1 MRIYRLSF
9 RYILEGSL
17 LAMALLLF
25 APGVWAC
32 GDAAKNSEPQA
43 PLAPIFLSLC
53 SSNASTPPLTRVEL
67 IVLSARA
74 LMGEQLSA
82 RRVLFDVT
90 GESVASSVSGAFW
103 SFVFAATDDAEGQE
117 IYGIGNQVFQ
127 TPRSQK
133 SILSQW
139 NRIRLEWWREL
150 GLANASFRSRPPAI
164 SAPDPFDTHAQRP
177 ANKS

>member
-1 MRIYRLSF
+1 MPVRSHRIGRTFSSRAGIVVQNLIRQRS
-9 RYILEGSL
+9 
-17 LAMALLLF
+17 
-25 APGVWAC
+25 
-32 GDAAKNSEPQA
+32 
-43 PLAPIFLSLC
+43 IF
-53 SSNASTPPLTRVEL
+53 
-67 IVLSARA
+67 
-74 LMGEQLSA
+74 G
-82 RRVLFDVT
+82 F
-90 GESVASSVSGAFW
+90 F
-103 SFVFAATDDAEGQE
+103 FAATDDAEGQE